1 MEDEIN
7 SIRNIDDFS
16 KVRIVYDKDVDIDSK
31 RRLLAASDRNKKI
44 HPVAYRDP
52 HQLKTFL
59 KEPDSLLLLMMQ
71 DVPPGVADA
80 AEQQNKTIV
89 KRKRVK
95 VIMPKKS
102 DSDID
107 GLETIL

>member
-1 MEDEIN
+1 
-7 SIRNIDDFS
+7 
-16 KVRIVYDKDVDIDSK
+16 
-31 RRLLAASDRNKKI
+31 
-44 HPVAYRDP
+44 
-52 HQLKTFL
+52 
-59 KEPDSLLLLMMQ
+59 MMQ